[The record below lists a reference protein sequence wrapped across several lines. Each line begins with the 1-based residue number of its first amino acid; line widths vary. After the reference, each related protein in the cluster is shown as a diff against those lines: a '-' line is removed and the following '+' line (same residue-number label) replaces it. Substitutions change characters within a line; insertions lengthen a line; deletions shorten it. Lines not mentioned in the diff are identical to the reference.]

1 MHFTVFWIGRT
12 LIWQELQYQIVRVMN
27 RVLTTHNL
35 EFALVVSLWV
45 SETVRMKWIEADPI
59 ASEP

>member
-1 MHFTVFWIGRT
+1 M
-12 LIWQELQYQIVRVMN
+12 IVRVMT
-27 RVLTTHNL
+27 RVLTTQNL